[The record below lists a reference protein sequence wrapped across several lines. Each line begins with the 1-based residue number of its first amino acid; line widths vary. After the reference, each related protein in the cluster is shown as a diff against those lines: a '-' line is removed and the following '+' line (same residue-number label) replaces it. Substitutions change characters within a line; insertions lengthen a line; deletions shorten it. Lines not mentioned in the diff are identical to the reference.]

1 MKIYELNK
9 TQFINQPIDIV
20 FNFFSKPENLALIT
34 PSKLAFKILTPT
46 PIMITKGTLI
56 DYTIRLM
63 KFSVHWRTLI
73 TKYNPP
79 HEFVDEQ
86 IKGPYKFWHHT
97 HTFKVI
103 DSGVEISD
111 TVTYSIPMGILGQV
125 LHQIWI
131 KKELEK
137 IFDYR
142 KMVIDRLFTTNESE
156 ILNIEGYKGF
166 TA

>member
-9 TQFINQPIDIV
+9 TQYIKRSIEEV
-20 FNFFSKPENLALIT
+20 FSFFEKAENLALIT
-34 PSKLAFKILTPT
+34 PEKLAFKILTPT
-46 PIMITKGTLI
+46 PIVMVKGTLI

-63 KFSVHWRTLI
+63 GIPIHWRTLI

-103 DSGVEISD
+103 NGGVEINDS
-111 TVTYSIPMGILGQV
+111 VRYGIPMGVLGQLV
-125 LHQIWI
+125 HQVWI
-131 KKELEK
+131 LKNLEN
-137 IFDYR
+137 IFEYR
-142 KMVIDRLFTTNESE
+142 KAVIDKLFNQSDSR
-156 ILNIEGYKGF
+156 ILSMDEYKGA